1 MAQRAFKIG
10 EVPVGA
16 VIVQNSKIIA
26 KAYNKK
32 EKTKNALYHAEIIAV
47 NKACKKLHSWRLND
61 CEMYVT
67 LEPCPMCAGAILSSR
82 IKKLHIATLD
92 DKYGAVVSKYELLND
107 NNLNHK
113 TEIVLGECKK
123 ESEELLNS
131 FFKTLRIKK
140 KLRSMP

>member
-1 MAQRAFKIG
+1 MAQKAFKIG

-16 VIVQNSKIIA
+16 VIIKNDKIIA

-32 EKTKNALYHAEIIAV
+32 EKTNNALCHAEIIAI
-47 NKACKKLHSWRLND
+47 NTACKKLKSWRLND

-82 IKKLHIATLD
+82 IKKLHVATLD
-92 DKYGAVVSKYELLND
+92 DKYGAVISKYKLLDD

-113 TEIVLGECKK
+113 TEIQLGECKK
-123 ESEELLNS
+123 ESEELLNL
-131 FFKTLRIKK
+131 FFKNLRISKK
-140 KLRSMP
+140 IKV